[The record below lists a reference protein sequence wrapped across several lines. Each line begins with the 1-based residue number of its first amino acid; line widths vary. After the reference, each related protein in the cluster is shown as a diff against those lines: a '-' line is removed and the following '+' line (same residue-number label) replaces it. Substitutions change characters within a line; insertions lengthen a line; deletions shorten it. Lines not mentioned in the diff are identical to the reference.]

1 MSNHLFGG
9 RGQRQKNYTNWLTSV
24 SIKRE
29 NIIKQNI
36 FMKNRTLLTIALL
49 ASSLVGCSKNSTP
62 LPKAAASADL
72 GVVEVADGNV
82 NRVALS
88 DGRIFVVRS
97 AILKDQKML
106 IGDQVTVLKGQN
118 ISLMRKEAAIALACL
133 FANAVFAQ
141 ETQMRLD
148 STRYDF
154 GKVLAGT
161 RCQAQLCHCHQRW
174 IHDAGDFFCG
184 APPANA

>member
-118 ISLMRKEAAIALACL
+118 ISLMISEEQTDAHGIVQLSPAITTLALPGHMTGIFDGVRMITITAKIKH
-133 FANAVFAQ
+133 VF
-141 ETQMRLD
+141 
-148 STRYDF
+148 
-154 GKVLAGT
+154 
-161 RCQAQLCHCHQRW
+161 
-174 IHDAGDFFCG
+174 
-184 APPANA
+184 